1 MKEKVIIQQ
10 IIKKKQKRR
19 RMKIM
24 EKRNLKINFQG
35 ILMIF
40 LQILVIYHNYQ

>member
-19 RMKIM
+19 MKRM

-40 LQILVIYHNYQ
+40 LRI